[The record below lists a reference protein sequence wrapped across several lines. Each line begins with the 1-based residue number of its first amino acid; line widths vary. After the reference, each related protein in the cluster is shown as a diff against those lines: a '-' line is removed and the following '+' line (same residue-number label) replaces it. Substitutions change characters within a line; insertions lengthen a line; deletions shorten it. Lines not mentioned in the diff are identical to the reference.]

1 MQRSAAIPRSNWLKR
16 GTLTIALVV
25 TCLVAAACDGA
36 TSSPRPS
43 PSLVDVVFT
52 PQPTPTTEGSA
63 GNSSEPTFLSL
74 PVGWDDDFCAV
85 FADVFVSQELVIDV
99 ERALEEENL
108 RDARLL
114 ARELRDTSSRG
125 SELLT
130 DLADWDSGHQVM
142 LEMATLL
149 DLGSRAGD
157 EYGMFFADDSTPA
170 LRRARGLRKEIGT
183 KTPQANAALAELATL
198 GISCP
203 DHDLVLESP

>member
-1 MQRSAAIPRSNWLKR
+1 MMHS
-16 GTLTIALVV
+16 GTLKIALIVL
-25 TCLVAAACDGA
+25 CLVAAACDGA

-43 PSLVDVVFT
+43 PSLVDVIFT

-63 GNSSEPTFLSL
+63 GSSSEPTFLSL

-99 ERALEEENL
+99 ERALDEENV

-114 ARELRDTSSRG
+114 ARELRDTASRG
-125 SELLT
+125 SGLLSS
-130 DLADWDSGHQVM
+130 LAEWESGHQVM

-149 DLGSRAGD
+149 DLGARAGD
-157 EYGMFFADDSTPA
+157 EYGTFFTDDSTAA

-183 KTPQANAALAELATL
+183 KTPAANTALAALAQL
-198 GISCP
+198 GIGCP